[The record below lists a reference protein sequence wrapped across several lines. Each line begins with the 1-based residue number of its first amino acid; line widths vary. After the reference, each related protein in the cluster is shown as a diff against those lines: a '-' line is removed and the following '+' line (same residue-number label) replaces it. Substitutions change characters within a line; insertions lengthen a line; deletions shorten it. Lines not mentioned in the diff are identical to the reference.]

1 MKFRN
6 IFIAGLSALAFA
18 SCSDYLD
25 VPAPSQNEL
34 GYVYSDETEMNRAL
48 NGVYASMLVDNTYGD
63 KLYST
68 YVMNTDVD
76 FKSSSSQFLSG
87 NAWSRYDADPDGGD
101 INNTW
106 AAQYKTIELANMF
119 VEGVESSPLYD
130 PEDEEMYGKLRQML
144 GEAKVIRAI
153 VYHDL
158 TWMFGDVPFTFHS
171 TRVAGVTVPPI
182 TDRAAVLDSIIDD
195 VKSVCEDMKFADEL
209 PDGVERISKD
219 MAWAMIARIAQTAAG
234 YTLRP
239 DGDTY
244 GKMERMNPNT
254 WQDYYRTVITYCDK
268 VIKSGKHNL
277 SKEFYRVFTDP
288 CQWKSS
294 TVDDVIWEIP
304 FAKESTGQVGYNHGP
319 GMDSESGETPHNYGE
334 AKSSAS
340 LNALYRFMF
349 DPEDIRRDYVN
360 CLIKYNAPQGE
371 AILHNSYTVQ
381 NGKWSKLWV
390 PGGLGSQTAKNTG
403 INFPFMRYTDVLLM
417 FAEAVNETENGV
429 GGANGSAAIDAL
441 EKVRRRAFPGNAD
454 KVDGYIAA
462 RTSPEDF
469 RKAVLDERK
478 FEFAGENMR
487 WRDLVRHNMLNEN
500 VYWTFYRYLG
510 IAELSDASSDNIGYV
525 STYDFGHDEAYD
537 KMPFHVFYVRN
548 VDNKITVDGV
558 EQPICP
564 IYQFPNQEVK
574 VARILNPYTSARKN
588 DFSTIS
594 NLEDVEYMAWA
605 KEGVIRNEIHF
616 SLRGYIFLGNGTTG
630 LDGAVYINRNGNFE
644 MDNITPASFPTA
656 ENLPVIRYI
665 LPIPRAVISRSGGKY
680 VNKYGYK

>member
-34 GYVYSDETEMNRAL
+34 GYVYSDQTEMGRAL

-119 VEGVESSPLYD
+119 VEGVEGSPLYN
-130 PEDEEMYGKLRQML
+130 PEDEETYANLRQMV
-144 GEAKVIRAI
+144 GEAKVLRAI

-158 TWMFGDVPFTFHS
+158 TWMFGDVPFTFS
-171 TRVAGVTVPPI
+171 SSRVTGTTIHPV
-182 TDRAAVLDSIIDD
+182 TDRAEVLDNIIADLESI
-195 VKSVCEDMKFADEL
+195 CEDMKFADEL
-209 PDGVERISKD
+209 EDGVERVSKE

-239 DGDTY
+239 EGDTY
-244 GKMERMNPNT
+244 GKMERMNPEN
-254 WQDYYRTVITYCDK
+254 WQDYYKTVIKYADK
-268 VIKSGKHNL
+268 VIKSGKHDLN
-277 SKEFYRVFTDP
+277 KQFYQVFSEP
-288 CQWKSS
+288 CQLKASS
-294 TVDDVIWEIP
+294 VSDDVIWEIP

-319 GMDSESGETPHNYGE
+319 QMDSDSGVGFGVYGE
-334 AKSSAS
+334 SKVNAA
-340 LNALYRFMF
+340 LNALYRFQF

-371 AILHNSYTVQ
+371 AILHNAYVVQ
-381 NGKWSKLWV
+381 NGKWSKLWG
-390 PGGLGSQTAKNTG
+390 PGLGAQTTKNTG

-417 FAEAVNETENGV
+417 YAEAVNETEDGV
-429 GGANGSAAIDAL
+429 SGANGAAAKESL
-441 EKVRRRAFPGNAD
+441 AKVRRRAFSNAE

-462 RTSPEDF
+462 RTSQDDF

-478 FEFAGENMR
+478 WEFAGENMR
-487 WRDLVRHNMLNEN
+487 WRDLVRHNMLNEI
-500 VYWTFYRYLG
+500 VYWSFYRYLS
-510 IAELSDASSDNIGYV
+510 IAELCDASSDNAQYV
-525 STYDFGHDEAYD
+525 STYDFGRDDAYD
-537 KMPFHVFYVRN
+537 KMPFHIYYVKN
-548 VDNKITVDGV
+548 VDNKIKVDGV
-558 EQPICP
+558 EQPILP
-564 IYQFPNQEVK
+564 VNQFPNQDVK
-574 VARILNPYTSARKN
+574 VARILNPYEYAKKN
-588 DFSTIS
+588 DFSTVS
-594 NLEDVEYMAWA
+594 NLEDAEYMNWA
-605 KEGVIRNEIHF
+605 KEGSIKNEIHF
-616 SLRGYIFLGNGTTG
+616 SHRGYIYLGNGTTG
-630 LDGAVYINRNGNFE
+630 LDGVVYINNNGNFV
-644 MDNITPASFPTA
+644 MDNINPSSFPTA
-656 ENLPVIRYI
+656 KDLPVIRYI
-665 LPIPRAVISRSGGKY
+665 LPIPRAVLSRSGGQY